1 MTDQHNYS
9 DNTAMQQSEDDPLE
23 ELARIVSGDYKSQ
36 PGANHWPRT
45 TPTLPREA
53 RQTERPAMHAE
64 TQTVAPPQTDDFDLE
79 SELERELGA
88 SNVRA
93 LPEEPVEESVSDEQ
107 DESAHEDAGEA
118 EAGPSGGDP
127 LEDALL
133 AELSVEQDEP
143 QSYEQTAAQPTET
156 PAAQPVKWSLVDRLF
171 PASDLTKPEAE
182 ETVAEPEQDGGDEFY
197 AEMDSAFASAVED
210 ELAGAEPVSGG
221 EPSWISEATQTDQE
235 PAAPTAPSRVASDR
249 ANVDMD
255 FSAAFEEQV
264 RQMESTAPA
273 QDANPFDEIIGPP
286 RQKAVQETAPAPVQ
300 PAPPAPKQRA
310 PAPDFNSIW
319 QQAETNY
326 RPPEPQPDDSDDQ
339 FASAFAEE
347 LALSDEE
354 PASPTQML
362 PQEGGWQSGETDR
375 ANDDFAYAAAQ
386 APQERDEY
394 YDTGSGQ
401 QDDRYADYD
410 GAYDQPVTN
419 DAYSRQDY
427 YEQEY
432 ADDGR
437 QINEPGT
444 QQSPQTAKS
453 GAAGFK
459 FAAMALGAAL
469 LIGGVAIGYALVS
482 GNSGSGDPV
491 VIKADPGPVKVKPD
505 DPGGAQVANQ
515 DQPSYERVSGGFD
528 NESSQERLVSNT
540 EEPVNLSTLT
550 SSTGQSDSK
559 ADARLQPG
567 QEQAAGEESG
577 GQLAPRRVRTVAVK
591 PDGTLVPGA
600 PAIQTPNAG
609 EQAAI
614 EAKIDGASGLTGDK
628 AASQVPPPP
637 ALPSIDGARSSGQ
650 IAIPSPRPAPGQRS
664 SATSSTDPVVTAVA
678 DNQLPSPTKVGL
690 APIDATPVSQTPQT
704 TEPATRTLASQPPA
718 RSDHMVQLSSQR
730 TAEDA
735 QKTFQDM
742 KRKHASL
749 LDGRQLSVERAE
761 IEGRGVFYRVRVLAE
776 SEADAA
782 QLCRGLQLEGGSCF
796 VTR

>member
-45 TPTLPREA
+45 TPTLPRET
-53 RQTERPAMHAE
+53 RQTERPAMRVE
-64 TQTVAPPQTDDFDLE
+64 TQAVASPQTDDFDLE
-79 SELERELGA
+79 SELERELA
-88 SNVRA
+88 TSNTPA
-93 LPEEPVEESVSDEQ
+93 LTEVPVEEPVSDAQ
-107 DESAHEDAGEA
+107 DESAHADAGEP
-118 EAGPSGGDP
+118 EAASSGGDP

-143 QSYEQTAAQPTET
+143 QSYEQTATQPTET
-156 PAAQPVKWSLVDRLF
+156 PAAQPVKRSLVDRLF

-182 ETVAEPEQDGGDEFY
+182 ETAAEPEQDGGDEFY

-210 ELAGAEPVSGG
+210 ELAGADPVSGG
-221 EPSWISEATQTDQE
+221 EPSWIAEATQIDQV
-235 PAAPTAPSRVASDR
+235 PTAPTAPSRAASGR

-273 QDANPFDEIIGPP
+273 QDANPFEEIIAPP
-286 RQKAVQETAPAPVQ
+286 KQKAVEETAPEPAQ
-300 PAPPAPKQRA
+300 PAPPVPAARA

-347 LALSDEE
+347 LAMSDEE
-354 PASPTQML
+354 PASPSQM
-362 PQEGGWQSGETDR
+362 PPYESGWRSGETDQ

-386 APQERDEY
+386 APQGQDEY

-401 QDDRYADYD
+401 QDGRYADYD
-410 GAYDQPVTN
+410 GAYDQPIT
-419 DAYSRQDY
+419 
-427 YEQEY
+427 
-432 ADDGR
+432 DDGR
-437 QINEPGT
+437 QIHEPET
-444 QQSPQTAKS
+444 QQSARTTKS

-600 PAIQTPNAG
+600 PVIQAPNAG

-637 ALPSIDGARSSGQ
+637 ALPSIDGARSSGE

-678 DNQLPSPTKVGL
+678 DNQLPSPTRVGL

-704 TEPATRTLASQPPA
+704 AEPATRTLASQPPA

-742 KRKHASL
+742 KSKHASL

-796 VTR
+796 VPR